1 VARRLWR
8 PLGLI
13 GRGFIQKAFRRGACL
28 FYCCC
33 LLALALALAAAL
45 ALGLGVAGWPWPGSV
60 AGAFRAAGMSEGGG
74 GAFKKKMQLCS
85 SPFPG
90 VLVLASPLAGSPVAG
105 RAA

>member
-1 VARRLWR
+1 MARRLWR

-45 ALGLGVAGWPWPGSV
+45 ALGLGVAV
-60 AGAFRAAGMSEGGG
+60 AGLSGRRVSSGRHVRGGG

-90 VLVLASPLAGSPVAG
+90 VLVLASPLAH
-105 RAA
+105 